1 MTEEEKNQRIE
12 EKKRMQLQAEERM
25 LNDPDEKVRMPAI
38 KKQLKGMTLN
48 NDAQKKETKPKNY

>member
-12 EKKRMQLQAEERM
+12 EKKRMQLQAQERM
-25 LNDPDEKVRMPAI
+25 LNDPDEKVRMTAI

-48 NDAQKKETKPKNY
+48 NDAQKKDFKPKNY

>member
-1 MTEEEKNQRIE
+1 LTEEEKNQRIE

-25 LNDPDEKVRMPAI
+25 LNDPDEKVRMTAI

-48 NDAQKKETKPKNY
+48 NDAQKKDSKPKNY

>member
-25 LNDPDEKVRMPAI
+25 LNDPDEKVRMTAI

-48 NDAQKKETKPKNY
+48 NDAQKKDSKPKNY

>member
-1 MTEEEKNQRIE
+1 
-12 EKKRMQLQAEERM
+12 MQLQAEERM

-48 NDAQKKETKPKNY
+48 NDAQKKETKPKNYWYPQTDLFNPIHI

>member
-1 MTEEEKNQRIE
+1 
-12 EKKRMQLQAEERM
+12 MQLQAEERM
-25 LNDPDEKVRMPAI
+25 LNDPDEKVRMAAI